1 MKNLCQ
7 FVNLSTQ
14 CVTELSRK
22 IHTGY
27 LNIYFLGSF
36 QEINRIADLELK
48 VVNNNESPQFACS
61 FRELMGCFLVMHQLL
76 YK

>member
-14 CVTELSRK
+14 CVAELSRK

-48 VVNNNESPQFACS
+48 VVNNNESPQFECS
-61 FRELMGCFLVMHQLL
+61 FRELIERKFQGNIFQ
-76 YK
+76 